1 MDTASTMV
9 VACPAGV
16 SVESIAA
23 KPTQPKGPRKEASA
37 KHPTATAFP
46 SGDRKA
52 RPKSAPRA
60 TVVPA

>member
-16 SVESIAA
+16 SAESIAA
-23 KPTQPKGPRKEASA
+23 SPTQPKGPRKEASA
-37 KHPTATAFP
+37 TQATAAVVP

-52 RPKSAPRA
+52 RPKSAPQA
-60 TVVPA
+60 TVVMT